1 MTDNWDTWL
10 YDIAKLPCRQEPN
23 SPFPTLFTSEKLHV
37 VTLIVGKLNCNDS
50 ILQISSTMLGYRL
63 IPVN

>member
-1 MTDNWDTWL
+1 MKDNWDTWL

-23 SPFPTLFTSEKLHV
+23 SPFPTLFILEKLYV
-37 VTLIVGKLNCNDS
+37 VTLIVGKLNSIDS
-50 ILQISSTMLGYRL
+50 ILQISSTVLGYWS

>member
-1 MTDNWDTWL
+1 MKDNWDTWL

-23 SPFPTLFTSEKLHV
+23 SPFPTLFTLEKLYV
-37 VTLIVGKLNCNDS
+37 VTLIVGKLNSVDS
-50 ILQISSTMLGYRL
+50 ILQISSKVLGYWS